1 MNKNNINITFFC
13 GGSGCSSFIKYLSSF
28 NNININLIINGY
40 DYGKSSGKIR
50 DIIPGMLAPSDF
62 RKNISLLMDD
72 ENTLKKLIDYRLNNL
87 SDYYDLIKIINYQ
100 TGNAGLKNLILN
112 LPYEKYNK
120 FTEYINIFNK
130 HIQLIKKN
138 NDTENFFEDF
148 SIGNILFG
156 GFYLKNRSFNL
167 AIKEFSIFAGI
178 NHKVLNITNGENLYL
193 YSLNTLGEMSNEVGI
208 IENKNLEKIKDIFLI
223 DKILSNSE
231 VNKIHSLKNIEKIEH
246 LNNLHI
252 SPSLNT
258 EVLDTIKKS
267 DLIIFGPGTQHSS
280 LFPSYLTKNLK
291 DILIKV
297 ECNKILLTNIYF
309 DNDLFHENAL
319 TLIEKFYYYMSDK
332 KNIKNDK
339 LIDLIFLNKFD
350 EDNINLIDTKKYF
363 PSKILSDKKIKML
376 DFEGEKGK
384 HLPQLVFDEISKN
397 SRFDFGFLKHQQT
410 YFLVSIIIPCLNE
423 ESTISKVINNIINL
437 NFNNLKLDKEIIVV
451 DGGSKDRSIEICRRF
466 SNVKVYSL
474 KNKGRGEVLNYGI
487 NKSKGD
493 IIVTFPSDNEY
504 APEDIKKIVSRLY
517 SKDALVVYGSRM
529 IKYKQ
534 KKYLK
539 KIYKNNYLLYL
550 TSKIGGLLI
559 RLLILIFY
567 NKYVADPF
575 TSLKGF
581 KSEVIKSITN
591 EFKGVDYDINQI
603 IQLTKKE
610 VYINEIEVS
619 YFARPYEDGKK
630 TNIFEGLRSLLVI
643 FSSLFFKSKKN
654 EKKTKI

>member
-1 MNKNNINITFFC
+1 MSKNNINITFFC
-13 GGSGCSSFIKYLSSF
+13 GGSGCSSFIKYLSNF
-28 NNININLIINGY
+28 KNININLIINGY

-72 ENTLKKLIDYRLNNL
+72 QNILKKLIDYRLNNL
-87 SDYYDLIKIINYQ
+87 SDYEELIKIIKYQ
-100 TGNAGLKNLILN
+100 TGNTYLKNLIIN

-120 FTEYINIFNK
+120 FVAYINIFND
-130 HIQLIKKN
+130 HIQDIKKN
-138 NDTENFFEDF
+138 NETKNFFEDF

-156 GFYLKNRSFNL
+156 GFYLKKRNFNL
-167 AIKEFSIFAGI
+167 AIKEFSIFTDI
-178 NHKVLNITNGENLYL
+178 KHSILNITNGENLYL
-193 YSLNTLGEMSNEVGI
+193 YSLNILGEISNEVGI
-208 IENKNLEKIKDIFLI
+208 IENTNLEKINDIFLI

-231 VNKIHSLKNIEKIEH
+231 ITKIHSLKNVEKIKY
-246 LNNLHI
+246 LDNLHI
-252 SPSLNT
+252 SPSLNL
-258 EVLDTIKKS
+258 EVLNTLKES

-280 LFPSYLTKNLK
+280 LFPSYLTKNLQN
-291 DILIKV
+291 ILIEVK
-297 ECNKILLTNIYF
+297 CNKILLTNIYF

-319 TLIEKFYYYMSDK
+319 TLIEKFYYYMFDK
-332 KNIKNDK
+332 KNIKNNG
-339 LIDLIFLNKFD
+339 LIDFIFLNKFD

-363 PSKILSDKKIKML
+363 PSEVLGDKKIKML

-397 SRFDFGFLKHQQT
+397 SRFNFEFLKNQPS

-437 NFNNLKLDKEIIVV
+437 NFSNLKLDKEIIVV
-451 DGGSKDRSIEICRRF
+451 DGGSNDRSIEICKKF
-466 SNVKVYSL
+466 SDVKVYSL
-474 KNKGRGEVLNYGI
+474 KDKGRGEVLNYGI

-504 APEDIKKIVSRLY
+504 APEDINKIVTRLY

-550 TSKIGGLLI
+550 TSKTGGLLI
-559 RLLILIFY
+559 RLLILVFY

-581 KSEVIKSITN
+581 KSEVIKNIKN
-591 EFKGVDYDINQI
+591 ECKGVDYDINQI

-619 YFARPYEDGKK
+619 YFARPYEEGKK

-643 FSSLFFKSKKN
+643 FSSLFFKSKN
-654 EKKTKI
+654 MKKK